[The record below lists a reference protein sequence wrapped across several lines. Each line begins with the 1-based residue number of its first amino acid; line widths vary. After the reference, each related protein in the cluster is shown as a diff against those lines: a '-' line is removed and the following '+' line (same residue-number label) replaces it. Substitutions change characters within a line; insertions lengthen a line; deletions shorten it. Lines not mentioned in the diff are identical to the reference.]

1 MKRIIGLVLVAAL
14 AGALAVAS
22 QARTNASSSRT
33 RPLHIEKNCTGTYN
47 GNPGEYCTITSS
59 NVGAIPAQSRIF
71 YFEAATAGGLDS
83 DVALYAGPGNVA
95 LGHVVLSFG
104 SPPSGVIT
112 FRGGSGDFRGF
123 RATADVTLDQN
134 SGLWHWDGTYR
145 FRGHG
150 H

>member
-1 MKRIIGLVLVAAL
+1 MKRIIGLILVAAL

-22 QARTNASSSRT
+22 QARTNASSSGT
-33 RPLHIEKNCTGTYN
+33 RALHITKDCAGTYN
-47 GNPGEYCTITSS
+47 GNPGEYCTIESS
-59 NVGAIPAQSRIF
+59 NVGAIPSQSKIF
-71 YFEAATAGGLDS
+71 YFEAVNGGALDS

-95 LGHVVLSFG
+95 LGHVRLTFG

-134 SGLWHWDGTYR
+134 TGLWHWDGTYR

-150 H
+150 R